1 MDEYMGMVKIF
12 AGNFAP
18 RGFLFCNGQIIGI
31 AQNSALFAL
40 LGTTYGGNG
49 QTTFGLPDLRGRAAI
64 GWGQGPGLSNYNL
77 GQVSGTENVNILIS
91 NMPAHNHIATSTLT
105 LNASNAAATVSTP
118 VAGNALGAGK
128 DVNTDPVSM
137 YTTSAPNVPLAGG
150 AVATTTALNGG
161 NLPISI
167 MQPTLA
173 ISYIICMEGPFPSR
187 N

>member
-18 RGFLFCNGQIIGI
+18 RGFMFCNGQIIGI

-49 QTTFGLPDLRGRAAI
+49 QTTFGLPDLRGRAPV

-77 GQVSGTENVNILIS
+77 GQPYGTEKTSILIN
-91 NMPAHNHIATSTLT
+91 NMPAHNHLATSTLS
-105 LNASNAAATVSTP
+105 LNASDAAATVGTP
-118 VAGNALGAGK
+118 VAGNALGAAK
-128 DVNTDPVSM
+128 DVNTDAVSM
-137 YTTSAPNVPLAGG
+137 YTTSAPNIPLTGG
-150 AVATTTALNGG
+150 SVATTTALTGG
-161 NLPISI
+161 NVPISI
-167 MQPTLA
+167 LQPTLA
-173 ISYIICMEGPFPSR
+173 ISYIIAIEGAFPSR